1 MNTLIA
7 KYKPFLIGAVIVAL
21 ILFPLVI
28 TNNYLVRVGISVLLY
43 ILLASSLNVINGY
56 SGQFNIGQAG
66 FYCVGAYTAGI
77 LATKVGMSF
86 WPLLV
91 ISGVVAAL
99 FGCCLGLPTMRLK
112 GVYLAI
118 TTLGFSEIIR
128 LVVLNW
134 TDLTRGPMGIP
145 GIPFPVLCGWQLKTN
160 THFYYIILVLV
171 AVMIWMTSR
180 VLNSRIGRAWIAI
193 REDESAA
200 RSMGV
205 ETFNYKLLNLVYGTF
220 WAGVAGC
227 FYAFFAS
234 YISADSF
241 TLDEGFI
248 ILSMILVGGQGTLL
262 GPVVGASVLTIIPEI
277 FRFAAQYRLVIYGLA
292 ILVIM
297 YIKPQGLAG
306 SGMLSRR
313 YQSAKNKD
321 SKGTKH
327 NPTSTAG
334 EVG

>member
-1 MNTLIA
+1 MNSLIL
-7 KYKPFLIGAVIVAL
+7 KYKPLFIGAL
-21 ILFPLVI
+21 ILMLVLFPLVI
-28 TNNYLVRVGISVLLY
+28 TNTYLIRVGISVLLY

-77 LATKVGMSF
+77 LATNFGISF
-86 WPLLV
+86 WWLLL
-91 ISGVVAAL
+91 ISGLMAAL
-99 FGCCLGLPTMRLK
+99 FGCGLGLPTLRLK
-112 GVYLAI
+112 GVYLTI

-134 TDLTRGPMGIP
+134 TSLTRGPMGIP
-145 GIPFPVLCGWQLKTN
+145 GIPFPTFFGMALKTN

-171 AVMIWMTSR
+171 AVMIWMTGR
-180 VLNSRIGRAWIAI
+180 ILNSRIGRAWVAI
-193 REDESAA
+193 REDETAA

-241 TLDEGFI
+241 TLDEGFV
-248 ILSMILVGGQGTLL
+248 ILAMVLVGGQGTLL
-262 GPVVGASVLTIIPEI
+262 GPVVGASVLTIIPEM

-292 ILVIM
+292 ILIIM
-297 YIKPQGLAG
+297 HLRPQGLVG
-306 SGMLSRR
+306 SGMLSQR
-313 YQSAKNKD
+313 YKKAKSKD
-321 SKGTKH
+321 TRGDKK
-327 NPTSTAG
+327 NPTQAAG